1 MWCAYLIKNTSVF
14 PTFPAAPT
22 SLESWVASAH
32 TPRYGRRVT
41 PPRRAVAAAA
51 VAGGEGSAAVTTVE
65 SAIIYVKNYDG
76 NIQCENA
83 VEVSRSCSDMA
94 RVHRLLAVWT
104 CAVVGRQGLFHLHP
118 APRSPQVQQNQQ
130 QHYTPRARPAPRWRC
145 ILHAQAAGY
154 SQQLIIAFGLGAF
167 CTQDFIFLGAFH
179 FNTEWVNTYGRDG
192 GRDRGTTSR
201 THPHATTP
209 EPVAVQ

>member
-154 SQQLIIAFGLGAF
+154 SQQLIIAFGLGDCVCA
-167 CTQDFIFLGAFH
+167 A
-179 FNTEWVNTYGRDG
+179 R
-192 GRDRGTTSR
+192 SR
-201 THPHATTP
+201 RIGHTRP
-209 EPVAVQ
+209 